1 MQIFQR
7 LQLHVSPC
15 CKPIYRRYLLANG
28 YLCLV
33 PKVTKYHLC
42 QERSDELSTSIQ
54 HMYSFNLFFGVL
66 ENDAW
71 LDHVMTCSRSFVIP
85 IFRTYISYRIDR
97 LPNDWHF
104 KTMFN
109 YYI

>member
-1 MQIFQR
+1 MYH
-7 LQLHVSPC
+7 HVVNRSIED
-15 CKPIYRRYLLANG
+15 IYWLMVISVM
-28 YLCLV
+28 V

-42 QERSDELSTSIQ
+42 QERSDILSTSIQ

>member
-1 MQIFQR
+1 MCH
-7 LQLHVSPC
+7 HVVNRSIED
-15 CKPIYRRYLLANG
+15 IYWLMVISVWSQKSQNTIYAKNALINCLLVYNTCI
-28 YLCLV
+28 LL
-33 PKVTKYHLC
+33 TF
-42 QERSDELSTSIQ
+42 S
-54 HMYSFNLFFGVL
+54 FGVL